1 MRINPFAILGT
12 YLSNIRSVK
21 KRGPASASAYSP
33 GTDQVELSDMTRE
46 VEHLSG
52 MVSTEPDVRAE
63 RVSEV
68 SQKIADG
75 RHHPTEK
82 EVAESL
88 VKSAVMDDLL

>member
-21 KRGPASASAYSP
+21 KRGPAQASAYSA
-33 GTDQVELSDMTRE
+33 GSDQVELSEMTHE
-46 VEHLSG
+46 VAHLSQ
-52 MVSTEPDVRAE
+52 MVSTEPEVRAD

-68 SQKIADG
+68 SKKIADG
-75 RHHPTEK
+75 KHHPTEK

-88 VKSAVMDDLL
+88 VKAAVMDDLL